1 MSKEARKVPELRFK
15 GFFEDWEQREFNSIV
30 DRVSISSTDKNLPRV
45 EYEDI
50 ISDQGILNKDVY
62 SNDSKKNGIEFE
74 ANDIL
79 FGKLRPYLNKWL
91 NPSFKGIAVGD
102 FWVLRTKEIESK
114 FVYYMIQTF
123 KFKSI
128 SNISTGTKMPR
139 ADWSIVSNSKFFVP
153 KEYTEGEKISKLVM
167 HLELTMTL
175 HHRKVRY
182 LKQLKKIFLIK
193 NFTLS
198 QKGIPKLRFNK
209 FRTKWKKY
217 KLSSVIDDEIKGK
230 AKSNLAGTKSRY
242 LDTNHLN
249 GGKLMYVDSPTDVN
263 VDDVLILWDGSQAGT
278 LYHGFEGALGSTL
291 KAFRPKYS
299 GTFLYHQLKKDQE
312 VIYRRYRTP
321 NIPHVVKSFT
331 NEFSVWIT
339 DIEEQIK
346 V

>member
-128 SNISTGTKMPR
+128 SNISTDTKMPR
-139 ADWSIVSNSKFFVP
+139 ADWSIVSNSKFYLP
-153 KEYTEGEKISKLVM
+153 KEYSEGEKISKLVM

-175 HHRKVRY
+175 HRQKLLILYKIKRQY
-182 LKQLKKIFLIK
+182 LNKLFAARGK
-193 NFTLS
+193 NE
-198 QKGIPKLRFNK
+198 PELRFN
-209 FRTKWKKY
+209 
-217 KLSSVIDDEIKGK
+217 
-230 AKSNLAGTKSRY
+230 N
-242 LDTNHLN
+242 
-249 GGKLMYVDSPTDVN
+249 
-263 VDDVLILWDGSQAGT
+263 
-278 LYHGFEGALGSTL
+278 FE
-291 KAFRPKYS
+291 K
-299 GTFLYHQLKKDQE
+299 E
-312 VIYRRYRTP
+312 C
-321 NIPHVVKSFT
+321 
-331 NEFSVWIT
+331 E
-339 DIEEQIK
+339 
-346 V
+346 